1 MSVDTLSV
9 RVYRSPV
16 AGSTLYLGKG
26 YADTRNT
33 NGFVRF
39 VPAGTPT
46 RHPHDHEAMMYPYGE
61 FCTADQDVIDV
72 LDSMIKTG
80 ACLLFTAVLEPMPME
95 IDTTVPM

>member
-1 MSVDTLSV
+1 MSAELNV

-16 AGSTLYLGKG
+16 AGSTLYLGAG
-26 YADTRNT
+26 YADTRMT
-33 NGFVRF
+33 NGFIRF

-72 LDSMIKTG
+72 LDSMIKSG
-80 ACLLFTAVLEPMPME
+80 SCVLFAAVAEPLPLEVDNSLP
-95 IDTTVPM
+95 I